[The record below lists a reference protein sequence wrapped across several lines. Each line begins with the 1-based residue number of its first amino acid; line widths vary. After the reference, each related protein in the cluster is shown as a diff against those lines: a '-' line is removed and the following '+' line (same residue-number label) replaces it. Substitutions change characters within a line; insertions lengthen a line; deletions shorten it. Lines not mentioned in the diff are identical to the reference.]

1 MLRPQRNFQILAI
14 AASAALLLTACGGG
28 DNAANPS
35 TSPSTQQQPPEVG
48 APGMTGDI
56 ATDGFNWFNF
66 RRQQLALPALP
77 RNGLIDAAARGH
89 SNYQVLNNT
98 ITHDQTTGNPGFTG
112 KDIRERLA
120 AAGYMLSPTSFAFG
134 EVISKTSGLTGFDN
148 ADELIRAI
156 YHRFVIFEPMF
167 KEGGAGAATASNGAT
182 YFTTDFV
189 ANNGFG
195 PGIGAGQI
203 VGYPFDQQQ
212 RIATS
217 FDHGTETPDP
227 VPPSLY
233 PQYQGMSVGYPVSVH
248 ANLTQRIDVAS
259 QNFTIMPI
267 GSTTPLPAL
276 LLSYATDPGSASEPH
291 PTPISAAAIIPLTP
305 LAANT
310 RYQVRFSGTICSADI
325 DTNLCS
331 SAPVALTRS
340 WTFTT
345 R

>member
-1 MLRPQRNFQILAI
+1 MLRSQRNIQFLAI
-14 AASAALLLTACGGG
+14 AASAAALLLTACGGG
-28 DNAANPS
+28 DNGS
-35 TSPSTQQQPPEVG
+35 SSPVTQQLPPEAG
-48 APGMTGDI
+48 APAMTGDI

-66 RRQQLALPALP
+66 RRQQLAMPTLA
-77 RNGLIDAAARGH
+77 RNGLIDAAALGH
-89 SNYQVLNNT
+89 SNYQALNNT
-98 ITHDQTTGNPGFTG
+98 ITHDQTAGNPGFTG
-112 KDIRERLA
+112 TDIPARLA

-134 EVISKTSGLTGFDN
+134 EVISKTSGLTGFDS

-203 VGYPFDQQQ
+203 VNYPFDQQQ

-227 VPPSLY
+227 C
-233 PQYQGMSVGYPVSVH
+233 PQCQGSVGYPVSVH

-259 QNFTIMPI
+259 QGFTIMPI
-267 GSTTPLPAL
+267 GSSSPLPTL

-325 DTNLCS
+325 NSDSPAYNTCVS
-331 SAPVALTRS
+331 TPVALTRS